1 MEETRRRPLREVN
14 IKAVPAQPW
23 PRLSL
28 LAFWAHGTPSL
39 GESSHS
45 SHTRTGSSSPAV
57 ARNRASMSD
66 IHINCWDHGCVLES
80 HSEHPF
86 FFLFSAV
93 FLQNVVGV
101 DRSVVRINK
110 VVVVL
115 ELDFFD
121 RSFFKERRVDNRSTG
136 PRTNASGW
144 SSCVA
149 QDDQTHI

>member
-1 MEETRRRPLREVN
+1 MMREGEARW
-14 IKAVPAQPW
+14 AVMM
-23 PRLSL
+23 RDI
-28 LAFWAHGTPSL
+28 
-39 GESSHS
+39 
-45 SHTRTGSSSPAV
+45 

-86 FFLFSAV
+86 SSFFQPFFCKKS
-93 FLQNVVGV
+93 
-101 DRSVVRINK
+101 SSSI
-110 VVVVL
+110 
-115 ELDFFD
+115 FFD

>member
-1 MEETRRRPLREVN
+1 MRRF
-14 IKAVPAQPW
+14 
-23 PRLSL
+23 L
-28 LAFWAHGTPSL
+28 LCFI
-39 GESSHS
+39 
-45 SHTRTGSSSPAV
+45 

-80 HSEHPF
+80 HSGHHY

-93 FLQNVVGV
+93 FLQ
-101 DRSVVRINK
+101 K
-110 VVVVL
+110 VL